1 MLIKRFL
8 IGLLVEEWMVEDL
21 EVDVASSD
29 FNCMLNANI
38 LNGDFSGVLKLV
50 VLLRTHSQKFTFN
63 IM

>member
-1 MLIKRFL
+1 
-8 IGLLVEEWMVEDL
+8 MVEDL

-50 VLLRTHSQKFTFN
+50 VLHEDTFTKFRVQHHVGSCKSFVYLRR
-63 IM
+63 

>member
-1 MLIKRFL
+1 
-8 IGLLVEEWMVEDL
+8 MVEDL

-50 VLLRTHSQKFTFN
+50 VLPEDTITKIHVQHHVGSCKSFVYLRR
-63 IM
+63 

>member
-1 MLIKRFL
+1 
-8 IGLLVEEWMVEDL
+8 MVEDL

-63 IM
+63 FM

>member
-1 MLIKRFL
+1 
-8 IGLLVEEWMVEDL
+8 MVEDL

-50 VLLRTHSQKFTFN
+50 VLHEDTFKKIHVQHHVDN
-63 IM
+63 CINT